1 MDVGDPNNFVRILE
15 IFEEDISELRR
26 ILSAFSIT
34 DDETRETIKRIYK
47 KSQYLLD
54 PHGAVGYLS
63 LEKYLEDNPEQKG
76 FFVETAHS
84 VKFYDVVE
92 PIIREKIPLPSS
104 IAEIMDKN
112 KVATK
117 MGVDYSFLKEFLLK
131 L

>member
-1 MDVGDPNNFVRILE
+1 
-15 IFEEDISELRR
+15 
-26 ILSAFSIT
+26 
-34 DDETRETIKRIYK
+34 
-47 KSQYLLD
+47 
-54 PHGAVGYLS
+54 
-63 LEKYLEDNPEQKG
+63 
-76 FFVETAHS
+76 
-84 VKFYDVVE
+84 VVE